1 MGSDRT
7 NEPLTPL
14 VENAAQLHEMFVS
27 FMAGGFAEDQALRL
41 TAYIIAANARNQ
53 EDGNA
58 E

>member
-1 MGSDRT
+1 
-7 NEPLTPL
+7 
-14 VENAAQLHEMFVS
+14 MFVS

-41 TAYIIAANARNQ
+41 VAYIIAANARNQ